1 MVFSKCTDRTYGK
14 KSEWG
19 FNERDHL
26 DTFILGGNYSRGDLI
41 SRSCSRARN
50 QFIRKFRAKN
60 PCVLHRPCFHLVG
73 MFDYF
78 VDHEEERNHAS
89 SITRRYSKPN
99 QVNAVK
105 RDNSEPFLHI
115 TARSCVHPRL
125 LGRRSIKSSRDPLQR
140 STTERA
146 SEERMRSRDLE
157 ISVRVSPRF
166 TAVNFQ
172 NYGNEALH
180 SQRVSPAP
188 FHRQRLKRTR
198 SVAVIARGETN

>member
-60 PCVLHRPCFHLVG
+60 PCVLHCPCFHLVG
-73 MFDYF
+73 IFDYF

-89 SITRRYSKPN
+89 SITRRYRKPN
-99 QVNAVK
+99 RVNAVK
-105 RDNSEPFLHI
+105 PMITLSRSYILRPGILPASAPAWTTIDQIEP
-115 TARSCVHPRL
+115 
-125 LGRRSIKSSRDPLQR
+125 KSAAAINHRAS
-140 STTERA
+140 ERA
-146 SEERMRSRDLE
+146 SEERRDLA
-157 ISVRVSPRF
+157 ISRSQSQSQP
-166 TAVNFQ
+166 AV
-172 NYGNEALH
+172 YG
-180 SQRVSPAP
+180 
-188 FHRQRLKRTR
+188 
-198 SVAVIARGETN
+198 G